1 MGGVVGA
8 IMGSRKKKSAPAP
21 APVPEPEVEAAPQGA
36 TREQRAQASSLRSR
50 RAGRRSLLG
59 GGRLGGG
66 EGEQTTL
73 GAG

>member
-1 MGGVVGA
+1 MGGIANVFG
-8 IMGSRKKKSAPAP
+8 GGKKKAAPAP
-21 APVPEPEVEAAPQGA
+21 TPVPEPVEAAPQGA
-36 TREQRAQASSLRSR
+36 TREQRAQAASLRSR

>member
-1 MGGVVGA
+1 MGGVVGYL
-8 IMGSRKKKSAPAP
+8 MGKKQGKKATPAP
-21 APVPEPEVEAAPQGA
+21 MPEPEVEAAPQGA
-36 TREQRAQASSLRSR
+36 TREQRAQAASLRSR

-73 GAG
+73 GSG

>member
-21 APVPEPEVEAAPQGA
+21 APVPDPEVEAAPQGA
-36 TREQRAQASSLRSR
+36 TREQRAQAASLRSR

-73 GAG
+73 GSG

>member
-21 APVPEPEVEAAPQGA
+21 VAVPEPEAAPQGA
-36 TREQRAQASSLRSR
+36 TREQRAQAASLRSR

-73 GAG
+73 GSG

>member
-1 MGGVVGA
+1 MGGIAKIFSG
-8 IMGSRKKKSAPAP
+8 GKKKSAPAP
-21 APVPEPEVEAAPQGA
+21 VAVPEPEAAPQGA
-36 TREQRAQASSLRSR
+36 TREQRAQAASLRSR

>member
-21 APVPEPEVEAAPQGA
+21 VAVPEPEVEAAPQGA
-36 TREQRAQASSLRSR
+36 TREQRAQAASLRSR

-59 GGRLGGG
+59 GGRLSGG

-73 GAG
+73 GSG

>member
-21 APVPEPEVEAAPQGA
+21 APVPVPEVEAAPQGA
-36 TREQRAQASSLRSR
+36 TREQRAQAASLRSR

-73 GAG
+73 GAE

>member
-1 MGGVVGA
+1 MGGIAKIFSG
-8 IMGSRKKKSAPAP
+8 GSKKKAAP

-36 TREQRAQASSLRSR
+36 TREQRAQAASLRSR

-73 GAG
+73 GSG

>member
-1 MGGVVGA
+1 MGGIAKIFSG
-8 IMGSRKKKSAPAP
+8 GKKKSAPAP
-21 APVPEPEVEAAPQGA
+21 VAVPEPEAAPQGA
-36 TREQRAQASSLRSR
+36 TREQRAQAASLRSR

-73 GAG
+73 GSG

>member
-1 MGGVVGA
+1 MGGIAKIFSG
-8 IMGSRKKKSAPAP
+8 GSKKKAAPAP
-21 APVPEPEVEAAPQGA
+21 APVPEPEAAPQGA
-36 TREQRAQASSLRSR
+36 TREQRAQAASLRSR

>member
-1 MGGVVGA
+1 MGGAVAKFFG
-8 IMGSRKKKSAPAP
+8 GGQKKPAP

-36 TREQRAQASSLRSR
+36 TREQRAQAASLRSR

-73 GAG
+73 GTG

>member
-36 TREQRAQASSLRSR
+36 TREQRAQAASLRSR

>member
-21 APVPEPEVEAAPQGA
+21 APMPEPEVEAAPQGA
-36 TREQRAQASSLRSR
+36 TREQRAQAASLRSR

>member
-36 TREQRAQASSLRSR
+36 TREQRAQAASLRSR

-66 EGEQTTL
+66 EGEQATL

>member
-21 APVPEPEVEAAPQGA
+21 VAVPEPEVEAAPQGA
-36 TREQRAQASSLRSR
+36 SREQRAQAASLRSR
-50 RAGRRSLLG
+50 RGGRRALLG